1 MAHSSGAAT
10 ERVQATAIET
20 LLDEGRWSRYQKLI
34 CFGTAFIAIVA
45 AFDQRL
51 LIHVRNALVIDSGS
65 SSEYQN
71 AFNWMLVGTLVGS
84 WLGGRQAD
92 RLGRRKC
99 LFVSVLWLAVL
110 TMLMAAVNSPA
121 TFGIVGFLI
130 NVGFG
135 STVTSAVI
143 LASEYGPRSHR
154 PLAVTLTVV
163 GFSIGALLA
172 AGVIAG
178 AWWLNWK
185 TLLPAAGG
193 VSIVVAIW
201 LGRVL
206 PESPY
211 FLAHQ
216 PGRRSELTA
225 LMRRM
230 GLDVPS
236 GAASSEG
243 PSQENA
249 DAGPGRFMGEIFG
262 PRFRRDTFGLCGAF
276 LFCLLAGNIGPQ
288 MIVSKL
294 AGDVSLSYVTTALT
308 LYQVAGIAGA
318 LISAL
323 IIQQAGSRATTLVM
337 SGTAAVVA
345 LIIAALRIDPTQ
357 GPGLITTFSIAGMLI
372 LGLQSSL
379 YALAVNIY
387 PTVLRGSGTGS
398 ALAFGRIGAAAA
410 ALIVLLSF
418 AVDGTHVL
426 FFFLWAGAMT
436 CVFVALLIV
445 RRHVLPSH
453 ATYNYLSKKIQRE
466 QPRTTTRHAETK
478 VTIPPIDVPIPPEP
492 LLGAIRSGECVVV
505 LGAGMS
511 AQAGLPTWSSLI
523 DEIIHE
529 DLDPAQVPQ
538 FETLRENRPI
548 DDVVDALR
556 AQVPA
561 SEITRRI
568 VAELA
573 THTSPDVSTHSIL
586 SGFQISGVVSLNVDD
601 VAIRAFSRRGSVF
614 GPQQAE
620 RCLDAMSRNEF
631 FVFML
636 NGSIGAPDEI
646 LLSHQ
651 NVKDA
656 VSRNDAFRDL
666 LRRLYYSRSLLFI
679 GVSLG
684 GVENFLRTIDR
695 TAEPS
700 RTHHALIEVADPTW
714 EPLCRNLESQFRLKV
729 LPFTADHRTGAID
742 RFVRAIDSRL
752 GVASSQEQAT
762 KAARITRVELR
773 NIGPFSECAIDL
785 DEHWTVILGDN
796 GVGKSSVLKAIA
808 VGLCGK
814 AGEPFAERLLKS
826 QTTLGEIKICLG
838 GRDFITTIARRSSG
852 GVIVQ
857 SESGVPLERES
868 VLAVAYPALRTVGG
882 RRERARESKPQRPNP
897 SDLLPLTSEEPDP
910 RFDNIKQWIVRLD
923 HLKTSASTPTADRAR
938 YAALYDRI
946 FVLLA
951 SLTAGVSIGPG
962 GVNANTGEITIQT
975 KDGPIP
981 FESLSQGTL
990 SLVGWAGALMQR
1002 LYETAPEGT
1011 DPLASPVIVLV
1022 DEIDAHMH
1030 PAWQQALVKRL
1041 SEMFKGAQ
1049 FIVTSHSPLVVGGLE
1064 AEQVH
1069 RFERDAAGVVQ
1080 ITQLEH
1086 SLKGMG
1092 AAGLLTSDLF
1102 GLSSHLDLD
1111 TAEAL
1116 AQKRQLTA
1124 RRLEEGLSVAERDK
1138 IDREIGAL
1146 EEQVKYVDATQF
1158 VRDPLYSVFVEAMAR
1173 VESAASN
1180 ETPIV
1185 TLTADQKRERARTAE
1200 AVVREIKQRQ
1210 SDE

>member
-1 MAHSSGAAT
+1 MARSSGVVT
-10 ERVQATAIET
+10 ERMQTTAIET
-20 LLDEGRWSRYQKLI
+20 LLDEGRWSRYQKQI
-34 CFGTAFIAIVA
+34 CFGTALIAIVA
-45 AFDQRL
+45 GFDQRL
-51 LIHVRNALVIDSGS
+51 LVHVRNSLLGSGFS
-65 SSEYQN
+65 DPFAYQN
-71 AFNWMLVGTLVGS
+71 ASYWMLLGFVVGS

-92 RLGRRKC
+92 RVGRRRC
-99 LFVSVLWLAVL
+99 LLVSLLWLALL
-110 TMLMAAVNSPA
+110 TLLMAGVNSPG
-121 TFGIVGFLI
+121 TYGTVGFLI
-130 NVGFG
+130 SVGFG
-135 STVTSAVI
+135 ATLTNAVI
-143 LASEYGPRSHR
+143 LTSEYVPRSHR

-163 GFSIGALLA
+163 GVSIGALLGGLIIADLPYSLPTLIVA
-172 AGVIAG
+172 AS
-178 AWWLNWK
+178 
-185 TLLPAAGG
+185 G
-193 VSIVVAIW
+193 VSFVVAIW
-201 LGRVL
+201 LGRAL

-216 PGRRSELTA
+216 AGRRSELTA

-230 GLDVPS
+230 GLDVP
-236 GAASSEG
+236 GAAAAEE
-243 PSQENA
+243 PSQGEA
-249 DAGPGRFMGEIFG
+249 DAGPRPSMGEILG
-262 PRFRRDTFGLCGAF
+262 PRFRRDTIGLCGAF
-276 LFCLLAGNIGPQ
+276 LFCLLAGTIGPQ
-288 MIVSKL
+288 IIFGTLDLGVSP
-294 AGDVSLSYVTTALT
+294 SYVSTAVVV
-308 LYQVAGIAGA
+308 YEVAGIAGA
-318 LISAL
+318 IIGAL
-323 IIQQAGSRATTLVM
+323 IIQRTGSRPTMLVM
-337 SGTAAVVA
+337 SGTAAVVT
-345 LIIAALRIDPTQ
+345 LIIAALRIDLMY
-357 GPGLITTFSIAGMLI
+357 GSGGIATFAIAGMLT
-372 LGLQSSL
+372 LGLQKTL
-379 YALAVNIY
+379 YALAVNVY
-387 PTVLRGSGTGS
+387 PTALRGSGTGT
-398 ALAFGRIGAAAA
+398 ALAFGRVGTAVATF
-410 ALIVLLSF
+410 VGPWSF
-418 AVDGTHVL
+418 TVDGSYVFL
-426 FFFLWAGAMT
+426 FFLSAGAMT
-436 CVFVALLIV
+436 CTFVSLLVV

-453 ATYNYLSKKIQRE
+453 TAFNYLSKRIQRE
-466 QPRTTTRHAETK
+466 EPRTTARHPEPT

-492 LLGAIRSGECVVV
+492 LLSTIRGGECVVV
-505 LGAGMS
+505 LGSGMS

-529 DLDPAQVPQ
+529 DLDPGQVSQ
-538 FETLRENRPI
+538 FEKLRENRPI

-556 AQVPA
+556 AQLPA

-568 VAELA
+568 AGEIS
-573 THTSPDVSTHSIL
+573 THTSPDMTTYSIL
-586 SGFQISGVVSLNVDD
+586 SGLQISGVVSLNVDD
-601 VAIRAFSRRGSVF
+601 LPIRAFSRRGGVF
-614 GPQQAE
+614 GPQQSE
-620 RCLDAMSRNEF
+620 PCLDAMSRNEF

-636 NGSIGAPDEI
+636 NGNISKPEEI

-656 VSRNDAFRDL
+656 ASRNDAFRDL

-729 LPFTADHRTGAID
+729 LPFTADHRNGALD

-752 GVASSQEQAT
+752 GVAPSQVHAT

-826 QTTLGEIKICLG
+826 QATLGEIKIRLG
-838 GRDFITTIARRSSG
+838 GHDFITTIGRRSSG
-852 GVIVQ
+852 GVVVQ

-868 VLAVAYPALRTVGG
+868 VLAVGYPALRTVGG
-882 RRERARESKPQRPNP
+882 RRERARESTPQRPNP

-910 RFDNIKQWIVRLD
+910 RLDNIKQWIVQLD
-923 HLKTSASTPTADRAR
+923 HLRSSGSTPAEDRKR
-938 YAALYDRI
+938 YGALYDRI

-1011 DPLASPVIVLV
+1011 DPLTSPVIVLV

-1064 AEQVH
+1064 ANQVH

-1080 ITQLEH
+1080 ITQPEH

-1102 GLSSHLDLD
+1102 GLTSHLDLD

-1124 RRLEEGLSVAERDK
+1124 RRLEEGLTAAQRDA
-1138 IDREIGAL
+1138 IDREIREL
-1146 EEQVKYVDATQF
+1146 DEQVKYVDATQF
-1158 VRDPLYSVFVEAMAR
+1158 VRDPLYPVFVDAMAR
-1173 VESAASN
+1173 FESTAPN

-1210 SDE
+1210 ADE